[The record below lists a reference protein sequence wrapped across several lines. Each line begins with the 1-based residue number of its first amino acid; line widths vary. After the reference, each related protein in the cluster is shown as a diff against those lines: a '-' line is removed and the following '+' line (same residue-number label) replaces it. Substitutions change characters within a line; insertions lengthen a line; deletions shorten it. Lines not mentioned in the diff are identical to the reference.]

1 VNRLQFISLV
11 PLVALLTLLLS
22 MKTTRTA
29 SPAGS
34 TTSNDKIPAR
44 GGVDYTLFG
53 P

>member
-1 VNRLQFISLV
+1 MNRLQLISLV
-11 PLVALLTLLLS
+11 PVVGLLTLLLF

-29 SPAGS
+29 YPVGS

>member
-1 VNRLQFISLV
+1 MNRLQFISLV
-11 PLVALLTLLLS
+11 PVAGLLTLLLF
-22 MKTTRTA
+22 MKTARTA

-34 TTSNDKIPAR
+34 TTSNGKTPAR